1 MSEASAA
8 ADQLTREGI
17 QFTEMTAKLAGL
29 GAKNLAALVMALLK
43 DNEKLAGKTSLRRL
57 LQDGKELKVIPLPKD
72 KIAAFTREAKRYGVL
87 FTIINDKE
95 SGEVD
100 LLVRAE
106 DAAKIN
112 RIFERIHYD
121 ELAEPE
127 AEKNADARARL
138 GNGSTVR
145 GRNSLPAPT
154 PTLMIEERPSVRE
167 TLRLMQPRHRGESA
181 QERETPPVIRL
192 PAVLSSEE
200 ETDRPRRR
208 ALPMPKKKSQER

>member
-1 MSEASAA
+1 MSDASAA

-57 LQDGKELKVIPLPKD
+57 LQDGKELKVVPLPKD

-127 AEKNADARARL
+127 AEKNADARARPE
-138 GNGSTVR
+138 NESKVR
-145 GRNSLPAPT
+145 GQNSLPERTRIP
-154 PTLMIEERPSVRE
+154 LIEERPSVRE
-167 TLRLMQPRHRGESA
+167 TLRLMQPRKP
-181 QERETPPVIRL
+181 QERETPPVIHL
-192 PAVLSSEE
+192 PGVIVSDEE
-200 ETDRPRRR
+200 SDRPQRS

>member
-17 QFTEMTAKLAGL
+17 QFTEMTAKLTAL

-57 LQDGKELKVIPLPKD
+57 LQDGKELKVVPLPKD

-138 GNGSTVR
+138 ESGSKVP
-145 GRNSLPAPT
+145 GRNSLLAPT

-167 TLRLMQPRHRGESA
+167 ALRLMQPRKP

-192 PAVLSSEE
+192 PAVISSDEE
-200 ETDRPRRR
+200 PDRTHRR
-208 ALPMPKKKSQER
+208 ALPLPRNKSIER

>member
-112 RIFERIHYD
+112 RIFERINYD
-121 ELAEPE
+121 
-127 AEKNADARARL
+127 
-138 GNGSTVR
+138 
-145 GRNSLPAPT
+145 
-154 PTLMIEERPSVRE
+154 
-167 TLRLMQPRHRGESA
+167 
-181 QERETPPVIRL
+181 
-192 PAVLSSEE
+192 
-200 ETDRPRRR
+200 
-208 ALPMPKKKSQER
+208 

>member
-29 GAKNLAALVMALLK
+29 GAKNLAALVMALMK
-43 DNEKLAGKTSLRRL
+43 DSEKLAGKTSLRRL
-57 LQDGKELKVIPLPKD
+57 LQDGKELKVVPLPKD

-87 FTIINDKE
+87 FSIINDKE
-95 SGEVD
+95 SNEVD

-127 AEKNADARARL
+127 AEKNADVRARL
-138 GNGSTVR
+138 GNGSRVR
-145 GRNSLPAPT
+145 GQNLLPEPIRI
-154 PTLMIEERPSVRE
+154 PLIEERPSVRE
-167 TLRLMQPRHRGESA
+167 AIRFLRAPTPQLEHEA
-181 QERETPPVIRL
+181 PPVISL
-192 PAVLSSEE
+192 PVKLQSEE
-200 ETDRPRRR
+200 PERVGQPSRR
-208 ALPMPKKKSQER
+208 ALPQPKSRPKER

>member
-29 GAKNLAALVMALLK
+29 GAKNLAALVMALMK
-43 DNEKLAGKTSLRRL
+43 DSEKLAGKTSLRRL
-57 LQDGKELKVIPLPKD
+57 LQDGKELKVVPLPKD

-87 FTIINDKE
+87 FSIINDKE
-95 SGEVD
+95 SSEVD

-138 GNGSTVR
+138 GNGSRVR
-145 GRNSLPAPT
+145 GQNLLPEPT
-154 PTLMIEERPSVRE
+154 HMPLIEERPSVRE
-167 TLRLMQPRHRGESA
+167 A
-181 QERETPPVIRL
+181 IRL
-192 PAVLSSEE
+192 LKSPASQPEHEAPSVISLPVKLQSEE
-200 ETDRPRRR
+200 PERVGQPSRR
-208 ALPMPKKKSQER
+208 ALPHPKFKPKER

>member
-29 GAKNLAALVMALLK
+29 GAKNLAALVMALMK
-43 DNEKLAGKTSLRRL
+43 DSEKLAGKTSLRRL
-57 LQDGKELKVIPLPKD
+57 LQDGKELKVVPLPKD

-87 FTIINDKE
+87 FSIINDKE
-95 SGEVD
+95 SNEVD

-121 ELAEPE
+121 ELAESE
-127 AEKNADARARL
+127 AEKNADACARL
-138 GNGSTVR
+138 GNGSRVR
-145 GRNSLPAPT
+145 GQNLLPEPT
-154 PTLMIEERPSVRE
+154 HMPLIEERPSVRE
-167 TLRLMQPRHRGESA
+167 AIRLLKSPASQPEHEA
-181 QERETPPVIRL
+181 PPVISLPVRL
-192 PAVLSSEE
+192 SPEE
-200 ETDRPRRR
+200 PERVGQPSRR
-208 ALPMPKKKSQER
+208 ALPHPKFKPKER

>member
-29 GAKNLAALVMALLK
+29 GAKNLAALVMALMK

-57 LQDGKELKVIPLPKD
+57 LQDGKELKVVPLPKD

-87 FTIINDKE
+87 FSIINDKE

-138 GNGSTVR
+138 GNGSRVR
-145 GRNSLPAPT
+145 GQNLLPEPT
-154 PTLMIEERPSVRE
+154 HMPLIEERPSVRE
-167 TLRLMQPRHRGESA
+167 AIRLLRAPTSQP
-181 QERETPPVIRL
+181 EREAPPVISLPVRL
-192 PAVLSSEE
+192 SPEE
-200 ETDRPRRR
+200 PERVGQSARR
-208 ALPMPKKKSQER
+208 ALPPPKFKPKER

>member
-112 RIFERIHYD
+112 RIFERIHSD

-167 TLRLMQPRHRGESA
+167 T
-181 QERETPPVIRL
+181 IRL
-192 PAVLSSEE
+192 LTAPTPQPKLEQPPIIHLPMRTQPEE
-200 ETDRPRRR
+200 PERIGQPIRR
-208 ALPMPKKKSQER
+208 ALPRPKSKSKER

>member
-29 GAKNLAALVMALLK
+29 GAKNLAALVMALMK
-43 DNEKLAGKTSLRRL
+43 DSEKLAGKTSLRRL
-57 LQDGKELKVIPLPKD
+57 LQDGKELKVVPLPKD

-87 FTIINDKE
+87 FSIINDKE
-95 SGEVD
+95 SNEVD

-138 GNGSTVR
+138 GNGSRVR
-145 GRNSLPAPT
+145 GQNLLPEPT
-154 PTLMIEERPSVRE
+154 HMPLIEERPSVRE
-167 TLRLMQPRHRGESA
+167 T
-181 QERETPPVIRL
+181 IRL
-192 PAVLSSEE
+192 LKSPASQPEHEAPSVISLPVKLQSEE
-200 ETDRPRRR
+200 PERVGQPSRR
-208 ALPMPKKKSQER
+208 ALPLPKSRPKER

>member
-29 GAKNLAALVMALLK
+29 GAKNLAALVMALMK

-57 LQDGKELKVIPLPKD
+57 LQDGKELKVVPLPKD

-87 FTIINDKE
+87 FSIINDKE
-95 SGEVD
+95 SNEVD

-138 GNGSTVR
+138 GNGSRVR
-145 GRNSLPAPT
+145 GQNLLPEPT
-154 PTLMIEERPSVRE
+154 HMPLIEERPSVRE
-167 TLRLMQPRHRGESA
+167 AIRLLRAPTSQP
-181 QERETPPVIRL
+181 EREAPPVISLPVRL
-192 PAVLSSEE
+192 SPEE
-200 ETDRPRRR
+200 PERVGQSARR
-208 ALPMPKKKSQER
+208 ALPPPKFKPKER

>member
-29 GAKNLAALVMALLK
+29 GAKNLAALVMALMK

-57 LQDGKELKVIPLPKD
+57 LQDGKELKVVPLPKE
-72 KIAAFTREAKRYGVL
+72 KIEAFTREAKRYGVL

-138 GNGSTVR
+138 ESGSRVR
-145 GRNSLPAPT
+145 GQNLLPEPT
-154 PTLMIEERPSVRE
+154 RMLLIEERPSVRE
-167 TLRLMQPRHRGESA
+167 A
-181 QERETPPVIRL
+181 IRL
-192 PAVLSSEE
+192 LRAPTPQPERKAPRVISLPARLRSEE
-200 ETDRPRRR
+200 PERIGQSSRR
-208 ALPMPKKKSQER
+208 ALPLPKSKPKER